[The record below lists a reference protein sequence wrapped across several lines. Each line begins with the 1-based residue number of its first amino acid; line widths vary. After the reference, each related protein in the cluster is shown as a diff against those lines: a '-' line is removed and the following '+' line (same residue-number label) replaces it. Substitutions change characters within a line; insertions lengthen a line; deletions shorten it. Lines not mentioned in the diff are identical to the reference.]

1 MAHAKSINQI
11 IDNNTIMDFADIYPF
26 IVALLIGALIGTE
39 RQRRMIEDKVR
50 GVAGLR
56 TFILI
61 ALLGCLCS
69 ALAEHYGSGFAIAGM
84 ATFTILAAVGYAT
97 SVSALGRVD
106 FTAAV
111 ATVVTFALGMLAGF
125 PDNTLLAVALSIITT
140 WVLAT
145 RSITHRYVEALSETD
160 LLDTLKMGIIA
171 LVIYPFLPETTLDPW
186 GVLNPRQVWLF
197 VVMVSLIGYVGYIL
211 IRILGAERGLGLTG
225 VLGGLVSSTAVASS
239 MAAEVRENRKIL
251 PSAVFATAIASCTMF
266 PRILFIVLV
275 VNRELFLALLL
286 PMLLM
291 TLVGFV
297 LSYLLVRKSGS
308 PGKDMNVKDPFRI
321 IPALEF
327 GAFFAMVLVISK
339 LASIYFGDAGVYAA
353 GVVSGLAETDAIAL
367 TMASLAG
374 STLTGNVAANTIIL
388 ATITN
393 TLVKLT
399 ITYVMGTREF
409 GLQMAKIF
417 LPTILVGLATLILI

>member
-1 MAHAKSINQI
+1 
-11 IDNNTIMDFADIYPF
+11 MDFADIYPF
-26 IVALLIGALIGTE
+26 LIALLIGALIGTE

-61 ALLGCLCS
+61 ALLGSLC
-69 ALAEHYGSGFAIAGM
+69 AFLAQHYGSGFAIASM
-84 ATFTILAAVGYAT
+84 ATFTILVSVGYAT

-111 ATVVTFALGMLAGF
+111 ATMVTFALRMLAGF
-125 PDNTLLAVALSIITT
+125 PESTLLAVALSIITT

-145 RSITHRYVEALSETD
+145 RTITHRYVEALSETD

-171 LVIYPFLPETTLDPW
+171 LVIYPLLPAEPLGPW

-211 IRILGAERGLGLTG
+211 IRILGAERGLSLTG

-239 MAAEVRENRKIL
+239 MAAEVRENRQIL

-275 VNRELFLALLL
+275 VNRELFMALLL

-291 TLVGFV
+291 TLAGFF

-327 GAFFAMVLVISK
+327 GAFFALVLVISK

-353 GVVSGLAETDAIAL
+353 GLVSGLAETDAIAL

-374 STLTGNVAANTIIL
+374 STLTSNVAANTIIL
-388 ATITN
+388 AAITN

-417 LPTILVGLATLILI
+417 LPTILVGLVTLILI

>member
-1 MAHAKSINQI
+1 
-11 IDNNTIMDFADIYPF
+11 MDFADIYPF

-84 ATFTILAAVGYAT
+84 AAFTILAAVGYAT
-97 SVSALGRVD
+97 SVSVLGRVD

-111 ATVVTFALGMLAGF
+111 ATVVTFALGMLADF

-291 TLVGFV
+291 TLVGFF

-327 GAFFAMVLVISK
+327 GAFFALVLVISK

-417 LPTILVGLATLILI
+417 LPTILVGLAALILI

>member
-1 MAHAKSINQI
+1 
-11 IDNNTIMDFADIYPF
+11 MDFADIYPF
-26 IVALLIGALIGTE
+26 LIAMLIGALIGTE

-61 ALLGCLCS
+61 ALLGSLCS
-69 ALAEHYGSGFAIAGM
+69 ALAQHYGSGFALAGM
-84 ATFTILAAVGYAT
+84 ASFTILVSVGYAT

-125 PDNTLLAVALSIITT
+125 PESTLLAVALSIITT

-145 RSITHRYVEALSETD
+145 RTITHRYVEALNETD

-171 LVIYPFLPETTLDPW
+171 LVVYPFLPAEPLGPW

-211 IRILGAERGLGLTG
+211 IRILGTERGLGLTG
-225 VLGGLVSSTAVASS
+225 ILGGLVSSTAVASS
-239 MAAEVRENRKIL
+239 MAAEVRESRQIM
-251 PSAVFATAIASCTMF
+251 PAAVFATAIASSTMF
-266 PRILFIVLV
+266 LRILFIVLV
-275 VNRELFLALLL
+275 VNRELFFALLPPL
-286 PMLLM
+286 LLM
-291 TLVGFV
+291 TLVGFA
-297 LSYLLVRKSGS
+297 LSYLLVRKSSS

-327 GAFFAMVLVISK
+327 GAFFAIVLVISK
-339 LASIYFGDAGVYAA
+339 LASLYFGEAGIYAA

-374 STLTGNVAANTIIL
+374 STLTSHVATTTIIL
-388 ATITN
+388 AAVTN

-417 LPTILVGLATLILI
+417 LPIILVGLATLLFI

>member
-1 MAHAKSINQI
+1 
-11 IDNNTIMDFADIYPF
+11 MDFADIYPF

-61 ALLGCLCS
+61 ALLGSLC
-69 ALAEHYGSGFAIAGM
+69 AFLAQHYGSGFAIASM
-84 ATFTILAAVGYAT
+84 ATFTILVSVGYAT

-111 ATVVTFALGMLAGF
+111 ATMVTFALGMLAGF

-145 RSITHRYVEALSETD
+145 RTITHRYVEALSETD

-171 LVIYPFLPETTLDPW
+171 LVIYPLLPAEPLGPW

-211 IRILGAERGLGLTG
+211 IRILGAERGLSLTG
-225 VLGGLVSSTAVASS
+225 VLGGLVSSTAVALS
-239 MAAEVRENRKIL
+239 MAEQVRENRQIL

-275 VNRELFLALLL
+275 VNRSLFLALLAPL
-286 PMLLM
+286 LLM
-291 TLVGFV
+291 TLVGFA
-297 LSYLLVRKSGS
+297 LAYPLVKKSGS
-308 PGKDMNVKDPFRI
+308 PGSDVKVKDPFRI
-321 IPALEF
+321 IPALKF
-327 GAFFAMVLVISK
+327 GAFFAFILVVSK
-339 LASIYFGDAGVYAA
+339 LANIYFGDAGIYAA
-353 GVVSGLAETDAIAL
+353 GVVSGLADVDAIAL

-374 STLTGNVAANTIIL
+374 STLANNVAVTAIIL
-388 ATITN
+388 ATVTN

-399 ITYVMGTREF
+399 ITYIMGTREF

-417 LPTILVGLATLILI
+417 LPIILVGLATLLFI

>member
-1 MAHAKSINQI
+1 
-11 IDNNTIMDFADIYPF
+11 MDFADIYPF

-61 ALLGCLCS
+61 ALLGSLCS
-69 ALAEHYGSGFAIAGM
+69 ALAQHYGPGFAIAGM
-84 ATFTILAAVGYAT
+84 VGFTILAAVGYAT
-97 SVSALGRVD
+97 SVSLLGRVD

-125 PDNTLLAVALSIITT
+125 PESTILAVALAIITT

-171 LVIYPFLPETTLDPW
+171 LVIYPFLPEEPIDPW

-211 IRILGAERGLGLTG
+211 IRILGTERGLSLTG
-225 VLGGLVSSTAVASS
+225 ILGGLVSSTAVASS
-239 MAAEVRENRKIL
+239 MAAEVRESPQIL
-251 PSAVFATAIASCTMF
+251 SSAVFATAIASCTMF
-266 PRILFIVLV
+266 PRILLIVLV
-275 VNRELFLALLL
+275 VNRNLFFALLPPL
-286 PMLLM
+286 LLM
-291 TLVGFV
+291 TLVGFA
-297 LSYLLVRKSGS
+297 LAYLFARQSPS
-308 PGKDMNVKDPFRI
+308 PGRDVKVKDPFRI
-321 IPALEF
+321 IPALKF
-327 GAFFAMVLVISK
+327 GAFFAFILVVSK
-339 LASIYFGDAGVYAA
+339 LANVYFGDAGLYAA
-353 GVVSGLAETDAIAL
+353 GIISGLADVDAIAL

-374 STLTGNVAANTIIL
+374 TSLPHNVAVTAIIL
-388 ATITN
+388 AAITN

-399 ITYVMGTREF
+399 ITFVLGTRQF
-409 GLQMAKIF
+409 GLRMARIF
-417 LPTILVGLATLILI
+417 LPISLVGLAALLFLR

>member
-69 ALAEHYGSGFAIAGM
+69 ALAQHYGSGFAIASM
-84 ATFTILAAVGYAT
+84 ATFTILVSVGYAT

-125 PDNTLLAVALSIITT
+125 PDSTLLAVALSIITT

-374 STLTGNVAANTIIL
+374 STLTSNVAANTIIL

-417 LPTILVGLATLILI
+417 LPTILVGLVTLILI

>member
-1 MAHAKSINQI
+1 
-11 IDNNTIMDFADIYPF
+11 MDFADIYPF
-26 IVALLIGALIGTE
+26 LIAMLIGALIGTE

-61 ALLGCLCS
+61 ALFGSLCS
-69 ALAEHYGSGFAIAGM
+69 ALAQHYGSGFAIAGM
-84 ATFTILAAVGYAT
+84 AAFTILASVGYAT

-125 PDNTLLAVALSIITT
+125 PESSLLAVALSIITT

-145 RSITHRYVEALSETD
+145 RTITHRYVEALNETD

-171 LVIYPFLPETTLDPW
+171 LVVYPFLPEEPLGPW

-211 IRILGAERGLGLTG
+211 IRILGTERGLGLTG
-225 VLGGLVSSTAVASS
+225 ILGGLVSSTAVASS
-239 MAAEVRENRKIL
+239 MAAEVRESRQIM
-251 PSAVFATAIASCTMF
+251 PAAVFATAIASSTMF
-266 PRILFIVLV
+266 LRILFIVLV
-275 VNRELFLALLL
+275 VNRELFFALLPPL
-286 PMLLM
+286 LLM
-291 TLVGFV
+291 TLVGFA
-297 LSYLLVRKSGS
+297 LSYLLVRKSNS

-327 GAFFAMVLVISK
+327 GAFFAIVLVISK
-339 LASIYFGDAGVYAA
+339 LASLYFGEAGIYAA

-374 STLTGNVAANTIIL
+374 STLTSHVATTTIIL
-388 ATITN
+388 AAVTN

-417 LPTILVGLATLILI
+417 MPIILVGLATLLFI

>member
-1 MAHAKSINQI
+1 
-11 IDNNTIMDFADIYPF
+11 MDFADIYPF
-26 IVALLIGALIGTE
+26 LIALLIGALIGTE
-39 RQRRMIEDKVR
+39 RQRRMIEDRVR

-56 TFILI
+56 TFVLI

-69 ALAEHYGSGFAIAGM
+69 ALAQIYGDGFAIAGM
-84 ATFTILAAVGYAT
+84 ATFTLLVAVGYAT
-97 SVSALGRVD
+97 SVNTLGRVD

-111 ATVVTFALGMLAGF
+111 AAVVTFALGMLSCL
-125 PDNTLLAVALSIITT
+125 PDSMLLAVALSIITT

-145 RSITHRYVEALSETD
+145 RSISHRYVEALSETD

-171 LVIYPFLPETTLDPW
+171 LVIYPLLPETPLGPW
-186 GVLNPRQVWLF
+186 GILNPRQVWLF

-225 VLGGLVSSTAVASS
+225 ILGGLVSSTAVASS
-239 MAAEVRENRKIL
+239 MAAQVRENREIL
-251 PSAVFATAIASCTMF
+251 PSAVFATTIASCTMF

-275 VNRELFLALLL
+275 VNRELFFALLP

-291 TLVGFV
+291 TLVGFS
-297 LSYLLVRKSGS
+297 LAYLLVRKSGS

-327 GAFFAMVLVISK
+327 GAFFAFVLVISK

-374 STLTGNVAANTIIL
+374 STLTSNVAATTIIL
-388 ATITN
+388 AAITN

-399 ITYVMGTREF
+399 ITYVLGTREF
-409 GLQMAKIF
+409 GLRMARIF
-417 LPTILVGLATLILI
+417 LPMILVGLATLLFL

>member
-1 MAHAKSINQI
+1 
-11 IDNNTIMDFADIYPF
+11 MDFADIYPF

-61 ALLGCLCS
+61 ALLGSLCS
-69 ALAEHYGSGFAIAGM
+69 ALAQHYGPGFAIAGM
-84 ATFTILAAVGYAT
+84 VGFTILAAVGYAT
-97 SVSALGRVD
+97 SVSLLGRVD

-125 PDNTLLAVALSIITT
+125 PESTILAVALAIITT

-171 LVIYPFLPETTLDPW
+171 LVIYPFLPEEPIDPW

-211 IRILGAERGLGLTG
+211 IRILGTERGLSLTG
-225 VLGGLVSSTAVASS
+225 ILGGLVSSTAVASS
-239 MAAEVRENRKIL
+239 MAAEVRESPQIL
-251 PSAVFATAIASCTMF
+251 SSAVFATAIASCTMF
-266 PRILFIVLV
+266 PRILLIVLV
-275 VNRELFLALLL
+275 VNRNLFFALLPPL
-286 PMLLM
+286 LLM
-291 TLVGFV
+291 TLVGFS
-297 LSYLLVRKSGS
+297 LAYLFVRQSPS
-308 PGKDMNVKDPFRI
+308 PGRDVKVKDPFRI
-321 IPALEF
+321 IPALKF
-327 GAFFAMVLVISK
+327 GAFFAFILVVSK
-339 LASIYFGDAGVYAA
+339 LANVYFGDAGLYAA
-353 GVVSGLAETDAIAL
+353 GIISGLADVDAIAL

-374 STLTGNVAANTIIL
+374 TSLPHNVAVTAIIL
-388 ATITN
+388 AAITN

-399 ITYVMGTREF
+399 ITFVLGTRQF
-409 GLQMAKIF
+409 GLRMARIF
-417 LPTILVGLATLILI
+417 LPISLVGLAALLVLQ

>member
-1 MAHAKSINQI
+1 
-11 IDNNTIMDFADIYPF
+11 MDFADIYPF
-26 IVALLIGALIGTE
+26 LIAMLIGALIGTE

-61 ALLGCLCS
+61 ALFGSLCS
-69 ALAEHYGSGFAIAGM
+69 ALAQHYGSGFAIAGM
-84 ATFTILAAVGYAT
+84 AAFTILASVGYAT

-125 PDNTLLAVALSIITT
+125 PESSLLAVALSIITT

-145 RSITHRYVEALSETD
+145 RTITHRYVEALNETD

-171 LVIYPFLPETTLDPW
+171 LVVYPFLPAEPLGPW

-211 IRILGAERGLGLTG
+211 IRILGTERGLGLTG
-225 VLGGLVSSTAVASS
+225 ILGGLVSSTAVASS
-239 MAAEVRENRKIL
+239 MAAEVRESRQIM
-251 PSAVFATAIASCTMF
+251 PAAVFATAIASSTMF
-266 PRILFIVLV
+266 LRILFIVLV
-275 VNRELFLALLL
+275 VNRELFFALLPPL
-286 PMLLM
+286 LLM
-291 TLVGFV
+291 TLVGFA
-297 LSYLLVRKSGS
+297 LSYLLVRKSNS

-327 GAFFAMVLVISK
+327 GAFFAIVLVISK
-339 LASIYFGDAGVYAA
+339 LASLYFGEAGIYAA

-374 STLTGNVAANTIIL
+374 STLTSHVATTTIIL
-388 ATITN
+388 AAVTN

-417 LPTILVGLATLILI
+417 MPIILVGLATLLFI